1 MKFGFSI
8 YRSGERVESFLM
20 IRNPSV
26 IGRSEDCDV
35 VLESRSVSR
44 RHAELKLKREGM
56 TIKDLGSRNG
66 TLVNGKLIKPDFR
79 VLVNPGD
86 TIQIGKFTLQIEAA
100 SEKAERP
107 PKAPKER
114 STDHDDLLESLEL
127 FIRDRTVHHG
137 RIEADMERNAELA
150 NSDTWEPESSV
161 STGSSHQEPVLE
173 TRNDETQ
180 LLENTPPTSEVVPA
194 LEKVTLADDGDK
206 LVDEAELRRLD
217 LRKRLDAM
225 KAKDSKE
232 AADRALKKLFGG

>member
-26 IGRSEDCDV
+26 IGRSDDCDV
-35 VLESRSVSR
+35 VLDSRSVSR
-44 RHAELKLKREGM
+44 RHA
-56 TIKDLGSRNG
+56 
-66 TLVNGKLIKPDFR
+66 PDFR

-107 PKAPKER
+107 PKTPKER

-137 RIEADMERNAELA
+137 RIAADMERNAELA

-161 STGSSHQEPVLE
+161 STAPSHQEPVLE

-180 LLENTPPTSEVVPA
+180 LLENTPPSSEVVPA
-194 LEKVTLADDGDK
+194 MEKVTLADDGDK